1 MCENCNFDTVF
12 LQHNRTPKVQFILFE
27 QPVARPFRK
36 VLNDF
41 LHTCSFLK
49 VMAWKRMKLPGELF
63 SSSNISS
70 NLRCH
75 TKPFATTGSP
85 QGRLCTET
93 KKMRW
98 HLSPSRC
105 WTSKMKKKSMVCEI
119 TNRSHGPR
127 SPEISFGFFV
137 YCKFALLES

>member
-41 LHTCSFLK
+41 LHICSFLK

-93 KKMRW
+93 KKMMW
-98 HLSPSRC
+98 HLSPSRY
-105 WTSKMKKKSMVCEI
+105 WTSKMKKKVWSVKSRI
-119 TNRSHGPR
+119 GATAWGLQ
-127 SPEISFGFFV
+127 
-137 YCKFALLES
+137 KFLLDFLFTVSLPF